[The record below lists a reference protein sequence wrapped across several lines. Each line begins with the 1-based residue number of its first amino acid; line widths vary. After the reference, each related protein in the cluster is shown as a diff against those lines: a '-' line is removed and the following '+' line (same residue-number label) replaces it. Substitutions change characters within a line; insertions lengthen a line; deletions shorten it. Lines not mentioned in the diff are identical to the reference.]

1 MEYFTLVDGLRIRYL
16 EQGAGPAVVMLHG
29 ASLGSS
35 ADVWEGTLGSLSE
48 AGYRGLA
55 YDQPGFGHSDNPIDY
70 TVSYRTALI
79 LKFMDALK
87 IEQACLIGYDQ
98 PGFGHSDNPLD
109 YRVSYR
115 TAFILK
121 FMDALK
127 IEQACFIGHS
137 QAGGM
142 VVRLALEHRARVSKV
157 VVVGSGSLLPPLP
170 PSRAGRDRL
179 VRDRRADN
187 HLQPSRTRGRSWRI
201 TCLTNR

>member
-16 EQGAGPAVVMLHG
+16 ERGTGPAVVMLHG

-35 ADVWEGTLGSLSE
+35 ADVWEGTLTSLAE

-55 YDQPGFGHSDNPIDY
+55 
-70 TVSYRTALI
+70 
-79 LKFMDALK
+79 
-87 IEQACLIGYDQ
+87 YDQ

-127 IEQACFIGHS
+127 IEQACLIGHS

-142 VVRLALEHRARVSKV
+142 VMRLALEHRARVSKV

-170 PSRAGRDRL
+170 EQGGKGPAREGQEGGQSSPTLEDTRKIL
-179 VRDRRADN
+179 EDN
-187 HLQPSRTRGRSWRI
+187 LFNKSLI
-201 TCLTNR
+201 TPEVLE